1 MTTGTGTVAPGAG
14 GSVDLTPLAGRGSLT
29 WGLLDA
35 WVIAQRNLRHTWRV
49 PDMLVFSIIQPVLFV
64 LLFVYVFGGA
74 INVGPGLNYVDFLMP
89 GVFVQT
95 VIFGAMLTGL
105 GLAEDRQRGLLDR
118 FRSLPMSRS
127 ALLAGRTLS
136 DLVRNLF
143 VVLLMLA
150 VGLAIGFRFH
160 HTNLAKV
167 VAGFG
172 ILLLFAYAFSW
183 VSATIGMAV
192 SSVEAAQS
200 GGFIWVFPLVFA
212 SSAFA
217 PVESMPGWLQP
228 FAENQPVSVVVSAVR
243 ALFIGGPLAGDVI
256 ASLAWSVGIIAVFGP
271 LSVRFYRRTVSR

>member
-1 MTTGTGTVAPGAG
+1 MTTDTGTVAPGAG